1 MLILG
6 KLSLA
11 LELELGLELESKSE
25 LALGL
30 RLGLRLELR
39 LGLELSLSR
48 SPKELTN
55 TFYGCISAGRT
66 ARHFGL
72 NNKKA
77 RANDHCICPDLRKSI
92 LYIQEFT
99 SGS

>member
-25 LALGL
+25 LA
-30 RLGLRLELR
+30 LGLRLELR